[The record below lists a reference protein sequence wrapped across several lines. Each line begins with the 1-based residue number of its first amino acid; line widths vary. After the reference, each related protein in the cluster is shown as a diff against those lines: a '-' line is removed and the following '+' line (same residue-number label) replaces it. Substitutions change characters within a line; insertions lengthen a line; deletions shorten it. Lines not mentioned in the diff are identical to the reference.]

1 MTDRSQVVSNSFAV
15 GFSNRG
21 LIHSRSKQEKNSES
35 RKSHNTHT
43 HTHTHHADR
52 RRDDGKLC
60 ASELGLLRRVKK
72 VKAVVPW
79 KIDRVDFFLP
89 AYQCGWWRRRR
100 RQRLASARACANNA

>member
-21 LIHSRSKQEKNSES
+21 LIHSRSKQEKN
-35 RKSHNTHT
+35 K
-43 HTHTHHADR
+43 
-52 RRDDGKLC
+52 
-60 ASELGLLRRVKK
+60 LGLLRRVKK